1 MNEKNEHSSV
11 QAATEA
17 NVRGGR

>member
-1 MNEKNEHSSV
+1 MNEHCTV

-17 NVRGGR
+17 NVRGGW